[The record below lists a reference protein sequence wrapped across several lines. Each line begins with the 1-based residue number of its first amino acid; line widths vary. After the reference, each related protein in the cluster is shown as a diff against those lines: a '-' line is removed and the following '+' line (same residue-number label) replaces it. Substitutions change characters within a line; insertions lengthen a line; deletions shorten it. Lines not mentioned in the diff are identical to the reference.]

1 MPDASLTTNLLG
13 ADAPSMCQEPIEQ
26 IGTALGDLG
35 DDLDIVSV
43 GIDLLREELGENRR
57 ARFLLNALVDQLSE
71 VMSVTA
77 ELRRK
82 CDDVTEAAR

>member
-1 MPDASLTTNLLG
+1 MATIHINR
-13 ADAPSMCQEPIEQ
+13 APSMCQEPIEQ
-26 IGTALGDLG
+26 IGTLGDLG

-71 VMSVTA
+71 GMSVTA